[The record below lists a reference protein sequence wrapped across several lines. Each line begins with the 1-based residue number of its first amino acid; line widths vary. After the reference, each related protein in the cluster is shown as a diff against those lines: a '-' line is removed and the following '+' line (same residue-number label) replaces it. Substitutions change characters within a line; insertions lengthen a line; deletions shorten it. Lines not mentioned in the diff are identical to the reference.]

1 MEFLSEKELLGKFTP
16 QVYTS
21 KITLE
26 PANPQTP
33 LRRDPHVKPHLLDEF
48 SDRELTT
55 LQASMAGLDIDD
67 SSSAPL
73 PTPTQLNV
81 TINMTVKDVLYD
93 LQASWFNNIN
103 FTRKG
108 STSQPFDLK
117 NYIKIYCGQVMS
129 AGNFSTAMTT
139 IKENPAGLKN
149 LFGTDSLKM
158 KTLSEVVGSVNDVLS
173 QAVPS
178 ESAAISENRDRV
190 ASIIQQST
198 QLNLKNVP
206 YNVTFG
212 PMENPNPNFLAY
224 VTWTEFDLQQI
235 AADYNFGN
243 QNFEA
248 LFQNVFSVKY
258 YSRKMVDKVIEGGKV
273 INTAYIFRDKN
284 NAVWNGPNPVQI
296 NSNRYWTGRWYRIS
310 DGAILTAAE
319 AVSVKRTPSGQL
331 VYGVDETPVRQ
342 EIVFRRAVKNTK
354 IQDFRTV
361 ERVEKLNLDFSTLEN
376 KLKPMLSGL
385 KFSRMLDEY
394 KNKSNQNFST
404 MHLTRDLNNNCRFIF
419 SMRLDKLLEQN
430 SLFGNLYKN
439 PRTKNAVVAGSEIL
453 SLRLHR
459 IRLKGSPEMGS
470 KPLYISTAGEAND
483 RPRKFYDNEPSPPS
497 FMYMSDTEQTPG
509 SLPVGPA
516 STQTTDGDEL
526 LLEYKP
532 TSLSSGDVV
541 AFDGVSTI
549 RSIFGTQVY
558 TDDNVSQLPIKYF
571 TGVDRSV
578 KNKTDGFYQYKVT
591 LEIKDGASAFL
602 ANLIEQLRNA
612 QTTLGGYYADA
623 SRLGS
628 PGANN
633 PYENPHVQQSGDSRG
648 LIQPNDPRPANF
660 NVLTNRFTQHFIE
673 TQQARPS
680 SPWNVAATTYSEII
694 SRLANLSMVE
704 RQEIKNSLIDYMSPH
719 TGNIEGILLTFK
731 LLEEL
736 QQILLEAIKG
746 LRPVKSSNGNW
757 ANDPGEGNFMKSQG
771 SQIVTTNIQDY
782 GPPKMSTIKTE
793 YRFQS
798 IFDANMPKNV
808 GLNILG
814 IDIDNYNSN
823 GGLLTIPGSSFS
835 NMVANETKKIF
846 SNDSVADWDATGFIW
861 IKNIPEVGKATQY
874 NVGDGDMSYFT
885 PTIINT
891 LSGTVKV
898 GGVNS
903 NPQMLAADASRWVND
918 FSSEQRTKL
927 AQDIEFSIS
936 SFVGTNFNL
945 TVVPENE
952 VQVLISPPG
961 PQPPANQVLVSGR
974 NTDYD
979 TLRDEQKELN
989 RDAYSNFTEI
999 LGNLNINGVSEAS
1012 SISLRALKNSNLEL
1026 YKPSNPVGL
1035 LAKWGLM
1042 DPALPDAQQPTFQ
1055 VPDANG
1061 VMQPVNIRSFMST
1074 LPNQVKALF
1083 SIASKPVVSGG
1094 GMGLDIKRD
1103 LVNALRGQ
1111 TRGNRVGNITDWNQ
1125 SREERSGGRALV
1137 RYVFETI
1144 YTLEVFTGYEM
1155 ITEDVGA
1162 LANKDTPSLIEK
1174 NWIPLTRTIYGN
1186 AHTDNKFL
1194 LCRFRPYENNIAG
1207 IRVENELP
1215 LYEQYFMIQ
1224 PGNVPPRVQGDTQED
1239 DFAREAAEAEQER
1252 TFTEFLEAG
1261 AEFDPRLEALAEQLG
1276 AGGAEDFAAGG
1287 EGEAG
1292 GFGLAGLFGS
1302 DTDAGGEEQ
1311 EQGTTGMRQGVSMSG
1326 QIGDGIAQ
1334 GIRAVGGDGAGVRS
1348 GDLTGG
1354 GGTGGR
1360 GSY

>member
-33 LRRDPHVKPHLLDEF
+33 LRRDPHVKPLIVGAT
-48 SDRELTT
+48 LTSGMT
-55 LQASMAGLDIDD
+55 ETSRYALDIDD
-67 SSSAPL
+67 SSGAPL

-103 FTRKG
+103 FTRKTG
-108 STSQPFDLK
+108 TQSFDLK
-117 NYIKIYCGQVMS
+117 NYIKIYCGQLMS
-129 AGNFSTAMTT
+129 AGDFSTAMTA
-139 IKENPAGLKN
+139 IRNNPAGLKN
-149 LFGTDSLKM
+149 LFGVDDIKM

-173 QAVPS
+173 QVVAT
-178 ESAAISENRDRV
+178 ESAEIIENRRRV
-190 ASIIQQST
+190 SSIVQQST
-198 QLNLKNVP
+198 QLNLKNIP

-212 PMENPNPNFLAY
+212 PIENPNPNFLAY

-235 AADYNFGN
+235 AVDYDFDIINF
-243 QNFEA
+243 A
-248 LFQNVFSVKY
+248 SFQNIFNVKY
-258 YSRKMVDKVIEGGKV
+258 YSKKMVDKVIEGGKV
-273 INTAYIFRDKN
+273 INTAYIFRDKSGV
-284 NAVWNGPNPVQI
+284 VWNGPNPVQI
-296 NSNRYWTGRWYRIS
+296 NSNRYWTGRWYQIS
-310 DGAILTAAE
+310 DGAILNAVEAATVRK
-319 AVSVKRTPSGQL
+319 ATNGQF
-331 VYGVDETPVRQ
+331 VYGQGYEVPVKQ
-342 EIVFRRAVKNTK
+342 EIVFKKGVKNTK

-361 ERVEKLNLDFSTLEN
+361 ERVEKLNLDLSTLEN

-394 KNKSNQNFST
+394 KNKSNKNFST
-404 MHLTRDLNNNCRFIF
+404 MNLTRDLNNNCRFIF
-419 SMRLDKLLEQN
+419 SMRLDKILEQN

-439 PRTKNAVVAGSEIL
+439 PRTKDAVVAGSKII

-497 FMYMSDTEQTPG
+497 FMYMSDTEQTAG

-532 TSLSSGDVV
+532 TGLSSGDIVQ
-541 AFDGVSTI
+541 FDGVSTI
-549 RSIFGTQVY
+549 RSFNGTLIY
-558 TDDNVSQLPIKYF
+558 ATDNMAQRAIKYF

-591 LEIKDGASAFL
+591 LEIKDGAPDL
-602 ANLIEQLRNA
+602 LVNLIAQLRNA
-612 QTTLGGYYADA
+612 QTTLGGYYAEA

-660 NVLTNRFTQHFIE
+660 NVLANRFTQHFIN
-673 TQQARPS
+673 TQQNAWGARLAD
-680 SPWNVAATTYSEII
+680 SPWNVAATTYSGII
-694 SRLANLSMVE
+694 SRLANLDSSE
-704 RQEIKNSLIDYMSPH
+704 QQEIKNSLIDYMSPWS
-719 TGNIEGILLTFK
+719 GNIEGILIMFK

-736 QQILLEAIKG
+736 QQILLKAIKG

-757 ANDPGEGNFMKSQG
+757 ALDPGEGNYMKVQG
-771 SQIVTTNIQDY
+771 NQIVASNIQDY
-782 GPPKMSTIKTE
+782 GPPKISTIKTE

-814 IDIDNYNSN
+814 IDIADYNSN
-823 GGLLTIPGSSFS
+823 GGLLTIPGTDFT

-846 SNDSVADWDATGFIW
+846 SNDRVADWDATGLIW
-861 IKNIPEVGKATQY
+861 IRNIPEVGKATTY

-952 VQVLISPPG
+952 VQVPIIPPG
-961 PQPPANQVLVSGR
+961 PQPTSNQVLVNDR
-974 NTDYD
+974 NTHYD

-999 LGNLNINGVSEAS
+999 LGNLNVNGATNVS
-1012 SISLRALKNSNLEL
+1012 SISLRALKNNDLEL
-1026 YKPSNPVGL
+1026 YKPSNPAGH

-1042 DPALPDAQQPTFQ
+1042 DPTLPDAQQPTLQ
-1055 VPDANG
+1055 MPDANG
-1061 VMQPVNIRSFMST
+1061 VLQTIDIRSFMSI

-1083 SIASKPVVSGG
+1083 SIASKPVISGG
-1094 GMGLDIKRD
+1094 GLGLDIKMD
-1103 LVNALRGQ
+1103 LVNALRGRS
-1111 TRGNRVGNITDWNQ
+1111 RGNSVGGITDWNQ
-1125 SREERSGGRALV
+1125 PKEERSGGRALT

-1162 LANKDTPSLIEK
+1162 GANKDVPSLIEK
-1174 NWIPLTRTIYGN
+1174 KWVPLTRTIYGN
-1186 AHTDNKFL
+1186 AHTNNQFL
-1194 LCRFRPYENNIAG
+1194 LCRFRPYENSIAG
-1207 IRVENELP
+1207 ISVENELP

-1224 PGNVPPRVQGDTQED
+1224 PGNVPPRVQEDTQED

-1276 AGGAEDFAAGG
+1276 AGGADAFAAGG
-1287 EGEAG
+1287 DFG
-1292 GFGLAGLFGS
+1292 GLGALFGS
-1302 DTDAGGEEQ
+1302 DTDTGDEQ
-1311 EQGTTGMRQGVSMSG
+1311 EQGSGGFGQGFALASEVG
-1326 QIGDGIAQ
+1326 GGLADGIQAVTGPAEGIQ
-1334 GIRAVGGDGAGVRS
+1334 GGII
-1348 GDLTGG
+1348 GG

-1360 GSY
+1360 GGYGE